1 MTMAETEIKASDDKE
16 SVMLVLMKLDG
27 SPDLN
32 RNNES
37 PRSELVLIL
46 RIIISTQWDKCDN
59 IMSSG
64 NGIDRSDWLP
74 V

>member
-1 MTMAETEIKASDDKE
+1 MAETEIKASDDKE

>member
-1 MTMAETEIKASDDKE
+1 MAETEIKASDDKE

-46 RIIISTQWDKCDN
+46 RIIISTQWDKGDKD
-59 IMSSG
+59 SSCLVAMG
-64 NGIDRSDWLP
+64 
-74 V
+74 